1 MSQSTSVSLD
11 FLNWPTHSQ
20 GATLTGIKAENAPE
34 VPLWKLA
41 FSLREA
47 VYKCPD
53 GITLAEWAEYIKG
66 MNDVYVSCS
75 KRKL

>member
-1 MSQSTSVSLD
+1 M
-11 FLNWPTHSQ
+11 
-20 GATLTGIKAENAPE
+20 TGIKAENAPE